1 MRLALERMEAE
12 KDMENFVH
20 NYGTGN
26 QIPDPP
32 AFVNYNTADAVPSS
46 SSRRTSRPAQFVR
59 ATQREPI
66 LRNSAEPDSE
76 EPVVNTAGIGV

>member
-12 KDMENFVH
+12 KDMENFVRD
-20 NYGTGN
+20 YGIGN

-32 AFVNYNTADAVPSS
+32 AFVNYNTPDAIPFS

-59 ATQREPI
+59 ATQRELS

-76 EPVVNTAGIGV
+76 EPSVNTAGIGA